1 MKDIRPLRA
10 DEVDLRMKG
19 CVEGKAQFLLYVD
32 SRAFRRILDET
43 FGVLGWQD
51 TYTEIKGA
59 LYCTIEVWDDARKH
73 WVAKQDCGVA
83 SYTEKVKG
91 EASDAFKIACF
102 SLGIGREL
110 YTKIPIWIKIDTV
123 EQKSNDGKSKYVPKN
138 RYVSFSVSR
147 LEVNRNTGK
156 VKYLCIVDKNN
167 ERVFEW
173 GFTDDPYINEETE
186 QARKC
191 LLFYCEEYEEITG
204 CPYEKAFRTAMRN
217 HTKDIDGYVKATL
230 EMKERIKREKSKKAE
245 EEAREE
251 RGESS

>member
-10 DEVDLRMKG
+10 DEVGLRMKG

-32 SRAFRRILDET
+32 SRACRRILDET

-51 TYTEIKGA
+51 TYAEIKGA

-91 EASDAFKIACF
+91 EASDAFKRACF

-110 YTKIPIWIKIDTV
+110 YTKIPIWIKIPTE
-123 EQKSNDGKSKYVPKN
+123 EQKGNDGKIKIVPKN
-138 RYVSFSVSR
+138 KYISFSVSR
-147 LEVNRNTGK
+147 MEVNRNTGK
-156 VKYLCIVDKNN
+156 IKYLCIVDKNN

-173 GFTDDPYINEETE
+173 GFTDDPYINEEAE

-191 LLFYCEEYEEITG
+191 LLFYCEEYEEVTG
-204 CPYEKAFRTAMRN
+204 TPYEKAFRAVMRKLPKS
-217 HTKDIDGYVKATL
+217 TDGYVQATL
-230 EMKERIKREKSKKAE
+230 IMKERIKEAKEKKASE
-245 EEAREE
+245 EDQ
-251 RGESS
+251 GEQK

>member
-19 CVEGKAQFLLYVD
+19 CVEGKAQYLLYVD
-32 SRAFRRILDET
+32 SRACRRILDET

-59 LYCTIEVWDDARKH
+59 LYCTIEVWDDEYKH

-83 SYTEKVKG
+83 SYAEKVKG
-91 EASDAFKIACF
+91 EASDAFKRACF

-123 EQKSNDGKSKYVPKN
+123 EQKSNDGKSKHVPKN
-138 RYVSFSVSR
+138 RYISFTVSR

-156 VKYLCIVDKNN
+156 
-167 ERVFEW
+167 
-173 GFTDDPYINEETE
+173 
-186 QARKC
+186 
-191 LLFYCEEYEEITG
+191 
-204 CPYEKAFRTAMRN
+204 
-217 HTKDIDGYVKATL
+217 
-230 EMKERIKREKSKKAE
+230 IK
-245 EEAREE
+245 
-251 RGESS
+251 

>member
-32 SRAFRRILDET
+32 SRACRRILDET

-59 LYCTIEVWDDARKH
+59 LYCTIEVWDDEYKH

-91 EASDAFKIACF
+91 EARDAFKRACF

-123 EQKSNDGKSKYVPKN
+123 EQKSNDGKSKHVPKN
-138 RYVSFSVSR
+138 RYISFTVSR

-156 VKYLCIVDKNN
+156 IKYLCIVDKNN

-173 GFTDDPYINEETE
+173 GFSDDPYIDEETE
-186 QARKC
+186 QTRRG
-191 LLFYCEEYEEITG
+191 LLLYCEEYEEITG
-204 CPYEKAFRTAMRN
+204 TPYEKAFRAVMRKHPKN
-217 HTKDIDGYVKATL
+217 IEGYVKAIL
-230 EMKERIKREKSKKAE
+230 EMKERIKKEKAKK
-245 EEAREE
+245 EEADRQECE
-251 RGESS
+251 GL